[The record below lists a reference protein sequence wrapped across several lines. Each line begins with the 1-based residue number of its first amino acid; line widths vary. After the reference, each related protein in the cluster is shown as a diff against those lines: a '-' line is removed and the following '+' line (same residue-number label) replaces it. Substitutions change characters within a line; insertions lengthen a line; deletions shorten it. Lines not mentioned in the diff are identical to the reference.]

1 MNNIFEELGLN
12 DEEKVNKIKFALAV
26 LKNKDDYSYGI
37 ISSDFY
43 DSINTLTEFVEEI
56 IEKYEKE

>member
-1 MNNIFEELGLN
+1 MNDIFEELGLN
-12 DEEKVNKIKFALAV
+12 DKEKVNKIKFALAV